1 MGPPMKH
8 VSKKVW
14 DGVVMDLNKRELLR
28 KKILPAIASNRG
40 LQRIVSEYQ
49 DSLDQLEE
57 WLLDE
62 MYVYTCA
69 HVYNLKVI
77 K

>member
-1 MGPPMKH
+1 MKH

-57 WLLDE
+57 
-62 MYVYTCA
+62 
-69 HVYNLKVI
+69 
-77 K
+77 